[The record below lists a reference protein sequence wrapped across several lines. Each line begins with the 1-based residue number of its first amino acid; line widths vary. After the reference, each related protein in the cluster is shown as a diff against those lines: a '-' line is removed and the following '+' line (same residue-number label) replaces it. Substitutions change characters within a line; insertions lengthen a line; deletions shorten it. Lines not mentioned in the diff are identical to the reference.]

1 MGRAQH
7 VVSDHIVIS
16 VVSRLTTRTRLIYQ
30 LLDYERT
37 FKAGGSPAASDRSS
51 IATDEEEWSRR
62 RQMMEDEENEHD
74 CESIEVMREARA
86 LDKAMEDRLLARK
99 SSASSVGSSNGIGM
113 GQAWRNRYSASR
125 KRTGSIA
132 SVVTTGS
139 VLSEDL
145 IEVDEESGLLG
156 VGGGF
161 SCSSAE
167 PTEDEESSISSGDP
181 SSRQPSPCSV
191 VDMQPP
197 SLPTA
202 RLPPPS
208 APAHKH
214 TFSLPPIPATATRA
228 TFDLPSRV
236 PMKPKARRRP
246 PPLFG
251 TLPPVPSS
259 PVTPHVIPAP
269 TRARTESRKPQ
280 TPPAFLLRKTSHSSG
295 KSVSST
301 VSFSSSS
308 SVPPLSAT
316 PSQTLF
322 VFPPSPTSANVTALR
337 TPSTMTLTSNSSF
350 PFPSVSTPRVSTF
363 RMQGGRSRSFIGIGT
378 PVTPTIASSRVD
390 ARGWV
395 GIS

>member
-1 MGRAQH
+1 MDRSQH
-7 VVSDHIVIS
+7 VVR
-16 VVSRLTTRTRLIYQ
+16 RLVFSWSLRGSPHLPFPHRLIYQ
-30 LLDYERT
+30 LLDYERS
-37 FKAGGSPAASDRSS
+37 FNAGGSPAPSDRSS
-51 IATDEEEWSRR
+51 IATEEEEWSRR
-62 RQMMEDEENEHD
+62 RQLMDEEETENDQENV
-74 CESIEVMREARA
+74 EVMREARA

-99 SSASSVGSSNGIGM
+99 ASGSSVASSNGVGM
-113 GQAWRNRYSASR
+113 GQAWRNRYGSNR

-145 IEVDEESGLLG
+145 VEEDEESELLG

-161 SCSSAE
+161 TEASCSSAE
-167 PTEDEESSISSGDP
+167 PTEDEANSMSSGDP
-181 SSRQPSPCSV
+181 NSRQTSPATD
-191 VDMQPP
+191 VDMHYT
-197 SLPTA
+197 LPTA
-202 RLPPPS
+202 RIPPPS

-214 TFSLPPIPATATRA
+214 TFTLPPVPATAVRT
-228 TFDLPSRV
+228 TFDLPSRI

-259 PVTPHVIPAP
+259 PVTPSTVPGA
-269 TRARTESRKPQ
+269 TRSRNEGRKPQ
-280 TPPAFLLRKTSHSSG
+280 TPPAFLRRTSHSST
-295 KSVSST
+295 KST
-301 VSFSSSS
+301 PG

-322 VFPPSPTSANVTALR
+322 VFPPSPTNATMR

-350 PFPSVSTPRVSTF
+350 PFPTLSTPRVSTF
-363 RMQGGRSRSFIGIGT
+363 KSQGRSRSFIGLGT
-378 PVTPTIASSRVD
+378 PATPTIASSRVD

-395 GIS
+395 GHR